1 MQRKK
6 MTKKQN
12 RAILELIGGLILGMP
27 SFPEIF
33 NKAFIEMWNAGNKF
47 AVIGIFTS
55 ALVGTIL
62 FLDSIAITCGFK
74 NLGDL
79 LERFN

>member
-1 MQRKK
+1 
-6 MTKKQN
+6 MTKRQN
-12 RAILELIGGLILGMP
+12 RAILELFGGLVLGIP

-55 ALVGTIL
+55 AFVGTIL
-62 FLDSIAITCGFK
+62 FLDSIAVACGFK

-79 LERFN
+79 LGEQND